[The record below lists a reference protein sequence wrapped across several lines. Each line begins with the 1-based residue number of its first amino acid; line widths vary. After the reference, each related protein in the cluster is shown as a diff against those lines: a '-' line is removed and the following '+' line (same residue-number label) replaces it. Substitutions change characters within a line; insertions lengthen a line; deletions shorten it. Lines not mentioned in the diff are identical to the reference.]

1 LAAHTLARHWVDW
14 SEKYSVLAWE
24 ELSVKWRH
32 MSKWHWHS
40 GMWAGMWREAN
51 RHYQAVPCTCL
62 ETAKDF
68 WRRVYR
74 ISW

>member
-32 MSKWHWHS
+32 MSK
-40 GMWAGMWREAN
+40 EAN